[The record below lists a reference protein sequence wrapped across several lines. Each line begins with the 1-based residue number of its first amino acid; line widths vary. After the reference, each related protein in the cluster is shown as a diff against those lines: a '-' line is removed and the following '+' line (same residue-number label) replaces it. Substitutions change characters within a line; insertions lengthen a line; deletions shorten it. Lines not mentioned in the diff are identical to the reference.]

1 MRVSQRQTYEAG
13 PDRVWAMLTDP
24 AYRQEVC
31 AATGALSYEV
41 DSDADD
47 AGGTVRVSRAL
58 PAPDHKAVRKLVGD
72 TVTVEQTETWGPAEE
87 DGTRRAELR
96 LQVKGQPATMTGAST
111 LAPDGSGSALE
122 IEAELKVRI
131 PLVGGSLEKELAAA
145 VTAGLAQELEVGRR
159 YLS

>member
-1 MRVSQRQTYEAG
+1 MRVSQRQTYEVG
-13 PDRVWAMLTDP
+13 TDRVWAMLTDP
-24 AYRQEVC
+24 AYREEVC

-41 DSDADD
+41 DSNADD
-47 AGGTVRVSRAL
+47 AGGTVRVSRVL

-96 LQVKGQPATMTGAST
+96 LQVKGQPATMTGSST
-111 LAPDGSGSALE
+111 LAPDGSGSALD
-122 IEAELKVRI
+122 IEAELNVRI

>member
-1 MRVSQRQTYEAG
+1 MQVSRRQTYEAG

-24 AYRQEVC
+24 AYRDEVC
-31 AATGALSYEV
+31 AATGALSYDV
-41 DSDADD
+41 DSAADD

-58 PAPDHKAVRKLVGD
+58 PAPGHKAVRKLVGD

-96 LQVKGQPATMTGAST
+96 LVVKGQPASMTGTST
-111 LAPDGSGSALE
+111 LAPDGSGATLDVE
-122 IEAELKVRI
+122 GELRVRI
-131 PLVGGSLEKELAAA
+131 PLVGGSLERELATAI
-145 VTAGLAQELEVGRR
+145 TAGLAQELEVGRR